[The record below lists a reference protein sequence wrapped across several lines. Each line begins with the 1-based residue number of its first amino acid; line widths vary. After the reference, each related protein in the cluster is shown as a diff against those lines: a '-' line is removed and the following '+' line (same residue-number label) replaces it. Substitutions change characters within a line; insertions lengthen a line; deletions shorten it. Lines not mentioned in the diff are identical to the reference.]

1 MASVIVWVGVGARL
15 LYVVLEV
22 ELPGAGLRDGGMMRQ
37 GKHRERLRRRI
48 VRGLAPDD
56 FF

>member
-22 ELPGAGLRDGGMMRQ
+22 ELGSSFL
-37 GKHRERLRRRI
+37 
-48 VRGLAPDD
+48 LAESSL
-56 FF
+56 